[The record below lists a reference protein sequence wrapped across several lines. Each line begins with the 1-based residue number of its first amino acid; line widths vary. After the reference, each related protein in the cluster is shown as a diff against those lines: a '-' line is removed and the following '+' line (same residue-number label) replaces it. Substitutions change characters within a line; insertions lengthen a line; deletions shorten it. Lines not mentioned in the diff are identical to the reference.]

1 MFRLFRR
8 LPLATT
14 AAIAW
19 WAYRNRTELARW
31 AGFTASLPA
40 RLRDG
45 TGDVGLEARVR
56 AALTADHATRG
67 ARDVAVASVH
77 NGVVVLHAPTTAA
90 GAGHAARAVA
100 LRVPGVVDVRI
111 EDPAPTV
118 IDAEARVVSV
128 GGAVG

>member
-1 MFRLFRR
+1 MLRLLRR
-8 LPLATT
+8 LPVATT

-31 AGFTASLPA
+31 ARFAGTLPA

-56 AALTADHATRG
+56 AALTADPSTRG
-67 ARDVAVASVH
+67 TRDVAVASVRA
-77 NGVVVLHAPTTAA
+77 GVVVLHAPSSAA
-90 GAGHAARAVA
+90 AAVHSAREVA
-100 LRVPGVVDVRI
+100 ARVPGVVDVRV
-111 EDPAPTV
+111 EDPAPSV
-118 IDAEARVVSV
+118 IDADSRVVSV